1 MSAQFS
7 KGQKWSFGMG
17 SFAQWFVNS
26 AFNLWVF
33 SFYFSA
39 VKLSVNYIMLAFIL
53 WTIWNAVNDPLIGYL
68 SDRTHTRFGRRKP
81 YIMVGTIPI
90 LILEIIL
97 WLPPL
102 DSQIVK
108 FIYLL
113 IMLMCYDTFYTMIAL
128 PADSLF
134 PELYTS
140 VEERAEVNT
149 IRQILATI
157 GLIAAALVPGMFI
170 GDVDQLDGYLLNGI
184 VTTIILA
191 VSMFIFIKWG
201 VREREE
207 FKLDYKQQT
216 NYFQALKYTLK
227 NKSFVL
233 YTIMFF
239 LYEYILLLLAAI
251 VPLFGAHVLGTTS
264 TFETSIIMGVMYI
277 IGIFTVFIWK
287 KLDVKMGSKRGYFIA
302 IIAYFIASL
311 FMLWASNYISGVIVA
326 VFMGFGF
333 GGMLY
338 FIYLIIADVI
348 DEDEL
353 KTGIR
358 REGMFFGITN
368 FFMRLSMVLS
378 ILSVG
383 LIFTQTGWAEYTT
396 NPGVDVILGLR
407 ILFVVFPSIALG
419 LSLICLHFYPFSKSR
434 VEEIKEQITE
444 LHKQKKEKIG
454 SIQ

>member
-1 MSAQFS
+1 MSDQFS

-17 SFAQWFVNS
+17 SFSQWFVNS

-39 VKLSVNYIMLAFIL
+39 VKLSMTYIMLAFVL
-53 WTIWNAVNDPLIGYL
+53 WTVWNAINDPLIGYL

-81 YIMVGTIPI
+81 YILVGTIPI

-113 IMLMCYDTFYTMIAL
+113 IMLICYDTFYTMIAL

-149 IRQILATI
+149 IRQILCTI

-170 GDVDQLDGYLLNGI
+170 GEPDQLDGYLLNGI
-184 VTTIILA
+184 VTSTILA

-207 FKLDYKQQT
+207 FKLDYIQQT

-239 LYEYILLLLAAI
+239 SYEYILLLLAAI
-251 VPLFGAHVLGTTS
+251 VPLFGAYVLGTTS
-264 TFETSIIMGVMYI
+264 AFETSIVMGVMYI
-277 IGIFTVFIWK
+277 VGILTVYIWK
-287 KLDVKMGSKRGYFIA
+287 KLDVKTGSKKGFLIS
-302 IIAYFIASL
+302 IIAYFLASL
-311 FMLWASNYISGVIVA
+311 PMMWANNYITGVIVA
-326 VFMGFGF
+326 TLMGFGF

-348 DEDEL
+348 DEDEV

-378 ILSVG
+378 ILTVG
-383 LIFTQTGWAEYTT
+383 IVFTQTGWADYTA
-396 NPGVDVILGLR
+396 NPGVDVIFGLR
-407 ILFVVFPSIALG
+407 ILFVVFPGIALG
-419 LSLICLHFYPFSKSR
+419 VILICLYFYPFSKSR
-434 VEEIKEQITE
+434 VEELKQQIIE

-454 SIQ
+454 TTR